1 MDVVYSMYW
10 CLTIVHHLFKI
21 SRYIIVGFK
30 ISLKIFTLWI
40 ILISFLLPFCIFG
53 YDFVLQQEDLNGL
66 GRAMIALVAGN
77 LQAARRENIS
87 NNSLHVFH
95 QMSSDMRNLIT
106 HLLGSSVQQ
115 NNRLRSI
122 NDVMPM
128 IGARF
133 YSQLETAQMKND
145 LLENEFSKELENGRL
160 FRLLCKL
167 NSIIERAE

>member
-1 MDVVYSMYW
+1 
-10 CLTIVHHLFKI
+10 
-21 SRYIIVGFK
+21 
-30 ISLKIFTLWI
+30 
-40 ILISFLLPFCIFG
+40 
-53 YDFVLQQEDLNGL
+53 
-66 GRAMIALVAGN
+66 MIALVAGN